1 MKKYLILLIT
11 ILCINNTVFASFPV
25 LTSTSTIV
33 ANDCDIII
41 LESGE
46 EISVNVIEITPDL
59 IKYKKCDRA
68 KGPLISISKED
79 VFMIKYHD
87 GTKEKIN
94 HVNSST
100 NNTETI
106 NNTNSA
112 YKTFMIMSIM
122 FSCISII
129 FSLFVS
135 YIIGLILLIPAIIF
149 WIIGVAIKS
158 TGPADIKNNY

>member
-1 MKKYLILLIT
+1 MKKHLILLIT

-25 LTSTSTIV
+25 STSTSTII
-33 ANDCDIII
+33 ANDCDIIL

-59 IKYKKCDRA
+59 IKYKKCDREN
-68 KGPLISISKED
+68 GPLISISKED
-79 VFMIKYHD
+79 VFMIRYHD

-100 NNTETI
+100 NNTEKI
-106 NNTNSA
+106 NTTNSA
-112 YKTFMIMSIM
+112 YKTYMMTSIM
-122 FSCISII
+122 FSCTSII
-129 FSLFVS
+129 FSLFIS

-149 WIIGVAIKS
+149 WVVGLA
-158 TGPADIKNNY
+158 AKNNEV